1 MTKPSRASPARE
13 VSVVPAGLEEMTGER
28 GGQCLKPDQEST
40 APGDGLWK
48 GDGSRKSRAL
58 AGGWPCP
65 RVSRTVGGSLLAMLF
80 YAQQH
85 V

>member
-28 GGQCLKPDQEST
+28 GGQCMKPDQKST

-48 GDGSRKSRAL
+48 GDGNRKSRTL
-58 AGGWPCP
+58 ASRWPCP
-65 RVSRTVGGSLLAMLF
+65 CVPRAVGGSLLAMLF
-80 YAQQH
+80 YAQRH